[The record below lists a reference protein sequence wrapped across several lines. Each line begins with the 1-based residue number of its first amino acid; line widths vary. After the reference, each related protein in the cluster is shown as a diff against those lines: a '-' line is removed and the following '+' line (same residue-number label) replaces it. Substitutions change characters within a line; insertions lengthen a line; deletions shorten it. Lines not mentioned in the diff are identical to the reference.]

1 MDPAQQE
8 NLEYRDHFQ
17 RLTSKNET
25 EPEMEP
31 FCLPEI
37 CPQPEIRSQPE
48 VLRKPEI
55 RSQPEVSPPTN
66 IRPIPEVHLP
76 PEVVRGAEALPP
88 EFRVPDLEDLEVEN
102 RSRPATK
109 PKIKQPKVSTHKAFV
124 EMLTLKIYNKVKTLR
139 EGRKI

>member
-37 CPQPEIRSQPE
+37 CLQPEILRKPE
-48 VLRKPEI
+48 VLRKPDI
-55 RSQPEVSPPTN
+55 RSQPVVSPPTN
-66 IRPIPEVHLP
+66 VRPIPEVSI

-88 EFRVPDLEDLEVEN
+88 EFRVPDLEDLEVES

-124 EMLTLKIYNKVKTLR
+124 EMLTLRIYSKVKTL
-139 EGRKI
+139 

>member
-31 FCLPEI
+31 FC
-37 CPQPEIRSQPE
+37 QPEIRPQPE
-48 VLRKPEI
+48 VLRKPDI

-66 IRPIPEVHLP
+66 VRPIPEVLLP

-109 PKIKQPKVSTHKAFV
+109 PKIKQPKVFV
-124 EMLTLKIYNKVKTLR
+124 EMLTLKIYSKVKTL
-139 EGRKI
+139 

>member
-109 PKIKQPKVSTHKAFV
+109 PKIKQPKVSSHKAFV
-124 EMLTLKIYNKVKTLR
+124 EKDL
-139 EGRKI
+139 

>member
-25 EPEMEP
+25 EPEKEP
-31 FCLPEI
+31 FFLPEI
-37 CPQPEIRSQPE
+37 CPQPEVFQKPEIRSQPE
-48 VLRKPEI
+48 VLRKPDI
-55 RSQPEVSPPTN
+55 RFQPEVSPPTN
-66 IRPIPEVHLP
+66 VRPIPEVNLP

-109 PKIKQPKVSTHKAFV
+109 PKIKQPKVSTHKAFF
-124 EMLTLKIYNKVKTLR
+124 EMLTLKI
-139 EGRKI
+139 

>member
-25 EPEMEP
+25 QPEMEP

-37 CPQPEIRSQPE
+37 CPQPE

-55 RSQPEVSPPTN
+55 RSQQEA
-66 IRPIPEVHLP
+66 RPIPEVHP
-76 PEVVRGAEALPP
+76 VPDVSIPEVVRGAEALPP

-109 PKIKQPKVSTHKAFV
+109 PKIKQPKVCTKYLVPTGH
-124 EMLTLKIYNKVKTLR
+124 LLKCSH
-139 EGRKI
+139 

>member
-17 RLTSKNET
+17 RLTSKNENET

-31 FCLPEI
+31 FCQPEVL
-37 CPQPEIRSQPE
+37 QKPEIRSQPA
-48 VLRKPEI
+48 VLRKPDI

-66 IRPIPEVHLP
+66 IRPIPEVSI

-124 EMLTLKIYNKVKTLR
+124 EMLTLRIYSKVKTL
-139 EGRKI
+139 

>member
-25 EPEMEP
+25 ETEMEP

-48 VLRKPEI
+48 VPRKLEI
-55 RSQPEVSPPTN
+55 PFQPEVSPPTN
-66 IRPIPEVHLP
+66 IRPIPEVSI

-88 EFRVPDLEDLEVEN
+88 EFRVPDLEDLEVES
-102 RSRPATK
+102 RSRSATK
-109 PKIKQPKVSTHKAFV
+109 PKIKQPKVSTHKAFF
-124 EMLTLKIYNKVKTLR
+124 EMLTLKIYK
-139 EGRKI
+139 

>member
-31 FCLPEI
+31 FSLPEI
-37 CPQPEIRSQPE
+37 RPQPEVI
-48 VLRKPEI
+48 RKPDI
-55 RSQPEVSPPTN
+55 RSQPEVSLPTN
-66 IRPIPEVHLP
+66 IRPIPEVSI

-88 EFRVPDLEDLEVEN
+88 EFRVPDLEDLEVES

-109 PKIKQPKVSTHKAFV
+109 PKIKQPKVSTHKAFF
-124 EMLTLKIYNKVKTLR
+124 EMLTLKIYK
-139 EGRKI
+139 

>member
-37 CPQPEIRSQPE
+37 CPQPEVLRKTEIRSQPE

-109 PKIKQPKVSTHKAFV
+109 PKIKQPKVSTHKTFV
-124 EMLTLKIYNKVKTLR
+124 EMLTLKIFSIYLL
-139 EGRKI
+139 

>member
-25 EPEMEP
+25 QPEMEP

-37 CPQPEIRSQPE
+37 RPQPE

-55 RSQPEVSPPTN
+55 RSQQEA
-66 IRPIPEVHLP
+66 RPIPEVHP
-76 PEVVRGAEALPP
+76 VPDVSIPEVVRGAEALPP

-109 PKIKQPKVSTHKAFV
+109 PKIKQPKVCT
-124 EMLTLKIYNKVKTLR
+124 
-139 EGRKI
+139 

>member
-37 CPQPEIRSQPE
+37 SPQPE
-48 VLRKPEI
+48 VLGKPEI

-66 IRPIPEVHLP
+66 IRPIPEVSKPEVHL

-88 EFRVPDLEDLEVEN
+88 EFRVPDLEDLEVES

-109 PKIKQPKVSTHKAFV
+109 PKIKQPKVC
-124 EMLTLKIYNKVKTLR
+124 TLYIVHTKHFRVSSL
-139 EGRKI
+139 EQLSLAGFS

>member
-37 CPQPEIRSQPE
+37 CLQPEILRKPE
-48 VLRKPEI
+48 VLRKPDI
-55 RSQPEVSPPTN
+55 RSQPVVSPPTN
-66 IRPIPEVHLP
+66 VRPIPEVSI

-109 PKIKQPKVSTHKAFV
+109 PKIKQPKVSIHETFV
-124 EMLTLKIYNKVKTLR
+124 EMLTLKLYSMYLL
-139 EGRKI
+139 

>member
-25 EPEMEP
+25 QPEMEP
-31 FCLPEI
+31 FCQPEVL
-37 CPQPEIRSQPE
+37 QKPEIRSQPA
-48 VLRKPEI
+48 VLRKPDI

-109 PKIKQPKVSTHKAFV
+109 PKIKQPKVS
-124 EMLTLKIYNKVKTLR
+124 NR
-139 EGRKI
+139 PS

>member
-37 CPQPEIRSQPE
+37 GPQSE
-48 VLRKPEI
+48 VIRKPEI
-55 RSQPEVSPPTN
+55 RSQQKVLSNPEIQSQPEVS
-66 IRPIPEVHLP
+66 I

-88 EFRVPDLEDLEVEN
+88 EFRVPDLEDLEVES

-109 PKIKQPKVSTHKAFV
+109 PKIKQPKVCMYIH
-124 EMLTLKIYNKVKTLR
+124 
-139 EGRKI
+139 

>member
-17 RLTSKNET
+17 RLTSKNENET

-31 FCLPEI
+31 FC
-37 CPQPEIRSQPE
+37 Q
-48 VLRKPEI
+48 PEI
-55 RSQPEVSPPTN
+55 RSQPEVSPSAN
-66 IRPIPEVHLP
+66 IRPIPEVSI

-109 PKIKQPKVSTHKAFV
+109 PKIKQPKVS
-124 EMLTLKIYNKVKTLR
+124 NR
-139 EGRKI
+139 PS